1 MLRPELVA
9 RLNLARHPLVN
20 RRPLQRV
27 AAALWVAA
35 ALVLLVDAAVLL
47 RHFTSSSTGNERLVG
62 LERDVA
68 LEVES
73 LRSLERALNGF
84 ALVEQNR
91 QVEFLNSKIAQRTF
105 PWSRL
110 FEQLGEVLPE
120 GVRLQSLSPAVAD
133 DDEPARRG
141 ATRARTPLADDRSTR
156 WVQLRIA
163 GEAETDGAILDLVDA
178 LFEHAA
184 FSEPNLR
191 NEAQQRG
198 LYRFNLTVRYLPDL
212 ELEESDAPAGE
223 TVATAMQ
230 VDGTAPTGGAP

>member
-35 ALVLLVDAAVLL
+35 ALVLLVDVAVLF
-47 RHFTSSSTGNERLVG
+47 RHFTSSTAGNEQLVG
-62 LERDVA
+62 LERDIA
-68 LEVES
+68 QEVES

-91 QVEFLNSKIAQRTF
+91 QVEFLNARIAQRTF
-105 PWSRL
+105 PWSQL
-110 FEQLGEVLPE
+110 FEQLGEVLPD
-120 GVRLQSLSPAVAD
+120 GVRLQSLRPAVAE
-133 DDEPARRG
+133 DDEPAR
-141 ATRARTPLADDRSTR
+141 PRSTRTRTSVPEARPPR
-156 WVQLRIA
+156 WVQLQIA
-163 GEAETDGAILDLVDA
+163 GEAETGAAILDLVDA

-212 ELEESDAPAGE
+212 ELEESGSSGE

-230 VDGTAPTGGAP
+230 LDGAAATGGAP